1 MGQEFESLQA
11 RHFIIMGDQKFL
23 IAAFYKFTKVSLLSE
38 LQTEFYKF
46 LENLSIKGTVLLAEE
61 GINGTVS
68 GSSESIAKF
77 KNFLFDKDLLSE
89 SDFKVSSADFMP
101 FPRLKVK
108 LKKEI
113 VTIGNCEINP
123 GKKVGEYVDPL
134 DWNQLITDE
143 DVLVLDTRNTY
154 EVSIGSFEGAIQPET
169 TNFREFPE
177 WAETEGSKL
186 PKDKKIAMFCTGGI
200 RCEKASSLLKDKGFE
215 KVFHLK
221 GGILNYLEKVKPEE
235 SLWNGEC
242 FVFDDRVALNHKL
255 EPGSYDLCHGC
266 RMPITE
272 EDKVSAKFIRGVSCA
287 HCFDNKTEE
296 QKRRYADRQ
305 MQIDLAKSRNQKH
318 IGSKREVEQK

>member
-11 RHFIIMGDQKFL
+11 RHFIIMGDQVFS
-23 IAAFYKFTKVSLLSE
+23 IAAFYKFTKVSLLFE

-46 LENLSIKGTVLLAEE
+46 LENLNIKGTVLLAEE

-215 KVFHLK
+215 KVYHLK

-272 EDKVSAKFIRGVSCA
+272 DDKLSAKFIRGVSCA
-287 HCFDNKTEE
+287 YCFDDKTEE
-296 QKRRYADRQ
+296 QKRRYMDRQ